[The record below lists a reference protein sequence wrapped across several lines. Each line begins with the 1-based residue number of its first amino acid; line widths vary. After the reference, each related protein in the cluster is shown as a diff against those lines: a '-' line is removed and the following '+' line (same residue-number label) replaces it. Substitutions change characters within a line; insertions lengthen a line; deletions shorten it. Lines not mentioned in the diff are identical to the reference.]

1 MSEVKHVLPQQP
13 GYYWAKWRI
22 ASDATNEELADT
34 LPSHDWEIV
43 EVHSNVL
50 GWEEETDE
58 QNPER
63 LSVSVCGVSE
73 TQWRDG
79 FVWGDFIA
87 PLNPAS
93 GVHSSEAFAWAS
105 SKPYRKNHLMSAAQ
119 YNSAL
124 PRNRVDFDIPLFAR
138 PDASRDMAEA

>member
-1 MSEVKHVLPQQP
+1 MSDTARTLPQQP

-22 ASDATNEELADT
+22 ASDATPESDDCT
-34 LPSHDWEIV
+34 PCDDWEIV
-43 EVHSNVL
+43 QVNWNITE
-50 GWEEETDE
+50 WEFQTDT

-63 LSVSVCGVSE
+63 LSVSVCGVTE
-73 TQWRDG
+73 VQWRDG

-87 PLNPAS
+87 PLKPAS

-138 PDASRDMAEA
+138 PDTSRDMAEA